1 MQFYYWINCWKK
13 RDSFKFEISV
23 VLLIKAMFLMLLWHL
38 CFSHPL
44 GDQLN
49 DQQMAAHI
57 VPYSSV
63 KSPSSELNTLATAS
77 S

>member
-1 MQFYYWINCWKK
+1 MQFYYWINRWKK
-13 RDSFKFEISV
+13 RDTFTYEMSAV
-23 VLLIKAMFLMLLWHL
+23 VLLKVAFLMLLWHI

-57 VPYSSV
+57 VPYSSAKIIPTGTV
-63 KSPSSELNTLATAS
+63 AP
-77 S
+77 